1 MYKMQQNPRP
11 QNFSQQAQSYYQPRP
26 VQANNFFGGMPQPHE
41 NYLQSLVFPPT
52 MHFSQLKPQSVQHS
66 IQNTNG
72 LVMQVDAELKQE
84 LESEQK
90 IWTFPTAS
98 FREHDEAD
106 TLISFYITL
115 TDQPIRL
122 KVRAG
127 ESPEELAA
135 KFISYCYNNA
145 ASPHANDPH
154 RLKQLTSSLAYMIR
168 MHLGAFFL
176 NSQQQ

>member
-1 MYKMQQNPRP
+1 
-11 QNFSQQAQSYYQPRP
+11 
-26 VQANNFFGGMPQPHE
+26 
-41 NYLQSLVFPPT
+41 
-52 MHFSQLKPQSVQHS
+52 
-66 IQNTNG
+66 
-72 LVMQVDAELKQE
+72 MQVDAELKQE

-127 ESPEELAA
+127 KA
-135 KFISYCYNNA
+135 
-145 ASPHANDPH
+145 
-154 RLKQLTSSLAYMIR
+154 LKNWL
-168 MHLGAFFL
+168 L
-176 NSQQQ
+176 NSSVTATTTQPRLTRTTRTV